1 MLAYNE
7 SINQTKG
14 HNMKIKVWGASP
26 ICSSFEELNYYNGNP
41 QEVAVHGLSSLAER
55 IRDARAKKAAKYD
68 DEITKAAIMTTGMT
82 PEEYQKYNKIAW
94 NA

>member
-1 MLAYNE
+1 
-7 SINQTKG
+7 
-14 HNMKIKVWGASP
+14 MKIKVWGTSP
-26 ICSSFEELNYYNGNP
+26 ICESFEELNYYNGNP
-41 QEVAVHGLSSLAER
+41 QEVKVKGLGSFAER
-55 IRDARAKKAAKYD
+55 VKRAREIKAAKYN